1 VISMVA
7 AGLAGA
13 TIPIVLTSIGQDPAR
28 RIGTS
33 RLPDR
38 HNHEIRGFAAGVLRL
53 VRHAA
58 PDELHVDPCPGRFCR
73 FAGNRPSRTTYR
85 PYNVVAIIRGSD
97 DRLKDEHITVAAHL
111 DGAVGSRAV
120 DGDAVYNSADDNAS
134 GSAAMTAWLMLFLVQ
149 SLLVPARRLR
159 IHMKLGWGGVATAL
173 VAAGSGFMLAVVP
186 EATEDPQGDDAPR
199 EPEHSGRRDC
209 PDAGPGSCIRR
220 SGRRLERVG

>member
-1 VISMVA
+1 
-7 AGLAGA
+7 
-13 TIPIVLTSIGQDPAR
+13 
-28 RIGTS
+28 
-33 RLPDR
+33 
-38 HNHEIRGFAAGVLRL
+38 

-149 SLLVPARRLR
+149 SLLVPARRPNS
-159 IHMKLGWGGVATAL
+159 HEAWLGRGCDSA
-173 VAAGSGFMLAVVP
+173 
-186 EATEDPQGDDAPR
+186 R
-199 EPEHSGRRDC
+199 GRRQRVH
-209 PDAGPGSCIRR
+209 ARRR
-220 SGRRLERVG
+220 SRSDRRSTRR